1 MSLFSQL
8 GVPEDLVRGLD
19 ELGISTPTSIQASAV
34 PYLIKDGGD
43 LVAQAQTG
51 TGKTAAFGLPLLTK
65 INPADPTLQGLV
77 VAPTRELAK
86 QIGKAL
92 FQYTKFCP
100 EKIFVEVTG
109 GGDKIDLQVHRLKRP
124 THIVVAT
131 PGRLFDLLE
140 LGALRLDTVKHLV
153 LDEADEMLSMGF
165 RKEVVR
171 IVELTSSRRSTWL
184 FSATFPD
191 KIKRLIT
198 DSMSGSPKL
207 IKVEKA
213 QVVNRNISHRFVV
226 CDREEKDDWIANF
239 LLAQKTER
247 GLIFCRT
254 RAGAIKLGS
263 ELAKRGVS
271 ADVLQG
277 DLSQKDR
284 DKVMRAFKK
293 ERTRFLIATDV
304 AARGID
310 VEGLSFV
317 IHRQL
322 PEQRQYYTHR
332 AGRTARAGR
341 TGFSI
346 CLIEPGER
354 PDITELEQEL
364 GLTFQALDWD
374 SHGSDGSIR

>member
-1 MSLFSQL
+1 MSSFSQL

-19 ELGISTPTSIQASAV
+19 ALGISTPTSIQASAI
-34 PYLIKDGGD
+34 PYLIKNGGD

-65 INPADPTLQGLV
+65 IDPSNPALQGLV
-77 VAPTRELAK
+77 LSPTRELAK
-86 QIGKAL
+86 QIGKHL
-92 FQYTKFCP
+92 FQFTKFSP

-109 GGDKIDLQVHRLKRP
+109 GGDKIDLQVQRLKRP

-131 PGRLFDLLE
+131 PGRLFDLLK
-140 LGALRLDTVKHLV
+140 LGALRLDSVKHLV

-165 RKEVVR
+165 RQEIVR
-171 IVELTSSRRSTWL
+171 VVELTSSRRSTWL
-184 FSATFPD
+184 FSATFPE
-191 KIKRLIT
+191 KIQRLVA
-198 DSMSGSPKL
+198 DSMSATPKV

-213 QVVNRNISHRFVV
+213 QVVNRNISHRFVI
-226 CDREEKDDWIANF
+226 CDREEKDDWIANY
-239 LLAQKTER
+239 LLAQNAER
-247 GLIFCRT
+247 GMIFCRT
-254 RAGAIKLGS
+254 RAGAIRLGS
-263 ELAKRGVS
+263 ELAKRGVPVG
-271 ADVLQG
+271 VLQG

-293 ERTRFLIATDV
+293 ERTSFLIATDV

-354 PDITELEQEL
+354 RDISELEREL
-364 GLTFQALDWD
+364 GLTFEALDWA
-374 SHGSDGSIR
+374 